1 MKNISERK
9 CESQEDFDEFKNF
22 AKNTNDNELMGKV
35 KIVEMYTND
44 LPDYIAKIKR
54 RCNCPENLAD
64 YVFTTTHKAKGL
76 EWKTVI
82 LLDDFIEVTNGIM
95 SDRIKSDGDEDE
107 DNILYVAMTRA
118 KEYLAINFSVFDL
131 LVSSGET
138 FDKIVH
144 MKLKKLENHS
154 IPCMECHDD
163 IVFEENVLGLESRQM
178 NLNRLVFTMESDEP
192 ALVKVTKHPGMF
204 CSVCATS
211 QKFKDSGI
219 NGSSLRANRFMK
231 NRIFL
236 RFLTGKN
243 QLVLLPFQLFVN
255 IFHRFRRFTG
265 KI

>member
-1 MKNISERK
+1 
-9 CESQEDFDEFKNF
+9 
-22 AKNTNDNELMGKV
+22 
-35 KIVEMYTND
+35 
-44 LPDYIAKIKR
+44 
-54 RCNCPENLAD
+54 
-64 YVFTTTHKAKGL
+64 
-76 EWKTVI
+76 
-82 LLDDFIEVTNGIM
+82 M

-144 MKLKKLENHS
+144 MKLKKMENHS
-154 IPCMECHDD
+154 ITCMECHDD

-178 NLNRLVFTMESDEP
+178 NLRRIVYVAEDLEDPMAAMMAGPRVVEP
-192 ALVKVTKHPGMF
+192 RWVTVTKSPGMF

-243 QLVLLPFQLFVN
+243 QLVLLTFQLFVN
-255 IFHRFRRFTG
+255 IFHCFRRFTG